1 MAWVNVGIIKGDTG
15 ATGEKS
21 NAIWTTTT
29 APTTPNYT
37 FDTTK
42 LVGPTGFSP
51 KVGDIIVY
59 SYYRYQ
65 ITSISGTSAVS
76 TSRVSIRG
84 AAGATGDTGAKGDTG
99 ATGPVNL
106 ASTLDTT
113 DNTNAIK
120 NAPVAT
126 AIQNIQTSIGTI
138 TSTQTANLNLLGS

>member
-1 MAWVNVGIIKGDTG
+1 MAWVNVGILKGDTGNTGAKGDTG
-15 ATGEKS
+15 ATGQKS

-84 AAGATGDTGAKGDTG
+84 AAGATG
-99 ATGPVNL
+99 TGPVNL
-106 ASTLDTT
+106 ASSLDTT

-138 TSTQTANLNLLGS
+138 TSTQTSNLNLLGS